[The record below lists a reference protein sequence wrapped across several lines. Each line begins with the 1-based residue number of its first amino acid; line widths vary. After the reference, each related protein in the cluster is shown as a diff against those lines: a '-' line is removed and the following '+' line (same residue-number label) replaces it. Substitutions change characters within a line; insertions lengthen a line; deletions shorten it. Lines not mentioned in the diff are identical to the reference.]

1 MLAILAPLFLIPNLF
16 IGLQIVVG
24 LGVLIATF
32 EILNIYNK
40 DYTIQSKLLIYFL
53 SLLSYLVMIWH
64 FDDIDQ
70 MILLELFNYKLVLVI
85 IMTGFLLLLVT
96 VLDRNFDFNDFGK
109 VFGMI
114 FYVVMG
120 LGSLV
125 ILRIVGV
132 QFIVYLFLTTM
143 FTDVFA
149 YLIGIKYGKHKMA
162 PTISPKKSWE
172 GAIAGTL
179 ISTLIAGSFALF
191 YGSIFKGDLLNANN
205 YNTILDGVSNLG
217 SLPLLTQGFIIYQI
231 GRAHV

>member
-1 MLAILAPLFLIPNLF
+1 MKKRTITGIVMLAILAPLFLIPNLF

-24 LGVLIATF
+24 LGVLIAIF

-85 IMTGFLLLLVT
+85 IMAGFLLLLVT

-120 LGSLV
+120 LDRL
-125 ILRIVGV
+125 
-132 QFIVYLFLTTM
+132 LF
-143 FTDVFA
+143 
-149 YLIGIKYGKHKMA
+149 
-162 PTISPKKSWE
+162 
-172 GAIAGTL
+172 
-179 ISTLIAGSFALF
+179 
-191 YGSIFKGDLLNANN
+191 
-205 YNTILDGVSNLG
+205 
-217 SLPLLTQGFIIYQI
+217 
-231 GRAHV
+231 